1 MADKVVDTGWVTS
14 EEFPRA
20 HRREV
25 DATVDGNLVGLA
37 LEVSTYGG
45 NNPWIGLFW
54 REPGA
59 ESASTRVWDMRSQAP
74 DLDGAKDEIESWAEE
89 WVGTTSKAL
98 TLLAMSVKAKEN
110 PKP

>member
-1 MADKVVDTGWVTS
+1 MADKVMDTGWVTI
-14 EEFPRA
+14 EEAPWA

-59 ESASTRVWDMRSQAP
+59 ETASTRVWDMRSQAT
-74 DLDGAKDEIESWAEE
+74 DLEGAQEEIESRTEE
-89 WVGTTSKAL
+89 WVGATSKAL
-98 TLLAMSVKAKEN
+98 TLLSMSIKAKEN